1 MLTHIT
7 LEGFRG
13 FRRFDAALGPV
24 TAFLGPN
31 SSGKTTVLHAVR
43 LACELLTLALES
55 SFPLRVER
63 ADPAEWAEKDIEEHW
78 IVVTRDTILAGQSL
92 LPLADW
98 RALFVDQEVGTG
110 VSFWIQLTFSEAD
123 LVERLWVEVACRS
136 NQQLK
141 LEVQVYSREALRNVE
156 GLAKSSPLINQRLR
170 ELLSAKAPVAVLV
183 PPFYGTVPNEESRAA
198 VVINR
203 LLGSGDQS
211 HVVRN
216 LVSALEPDQFTR
228 LNTFLRRSL
237 GVMLAAG
244 PQLTYRTTVDKL
256 QTESPLIVRFQD
268 TNGELELSAAGA
280 GLVNLIAL
288 FCALSRWRSAASV
301 RPVIFLL
308 DEPEAHLHPRL
319 QAEASARLSE
329 LVVDEFRGQLLLAT
343 HSVDILNRLA
353 ADGAALLR
361 CDRAA
366 TPSSVALNDDAQL
379 YGDLRSWADLTPYT
393 AINFLASRRVLFCE
407 GDGDREVLERLG
419 RLRYRNGPEGL
430 RRLQRWSIVQ
440 LNGVGNAPIA
450 PLLAKLVRNELVQV
464 QAREGGFQVVVVL
477 DRDYART
484 PGYHESTDA
493 GVTELSLVWS
503 AHSVESVLLTPPIL
517 LAWLDG
523 WIQTWRA
530 KDPARRAAVTL
541 PDDLPLRVE
550 QALAAANADATLNQ
564 HAADLLAARLTTQP
578 MNDETGR
585 PIHGDTKL
593 IRAFER
599 ARSLVAAEPHIW
611 QRGRDRAKFVLNTL
625 REGLPQPALKNQ
637 FPGDLIKLLG
647 KTDPNLVRSATQ
659 GIPAE
664 LLALFERLTRP

>member
-1 MLTHIT
+1 MLTHLT

-31 SSGKTTVLHAVR
+31 SSGKTTALHAVR
-43 LACELLTLALES
+43 LACELLTTALES
-55 SFPLRVER
+55 SYPLRVER
-63 ADPAEWAEKDIEEHW
+63 ADPSEWEEEGVEEDW
-78 IVVTRDTILAGQSL
+78 IVVTRDTILTGQTL

-98 RALFVDQEVGTG
+98 RALFVDQEVGEG
-110 VSFWIQLTFSEAD
+110 VSFWIQLNFSEAD
-123 LVERLWVEVACRS
+123 LVERLWVQVSCAR

-141 LEVQVYSREALRNVE
+141 LEVQVYSREALRSVE
-156 GLAKSSPLINQRLR
+156 GLSKKSPLINQRLK
-170 ELLSAKAPVAVLV
+170 ELLAAKAPVAVLV
-183 PPFYGTVPNEESRAA
+183 PPFYGTVPNEEVRAA

-216 LVSALEPDQFTR
+216 LVSALDFDQFTR
-228 LNTFLRRSL
+228 LNTFLKRSL
-237 GVMLAAG
+237 GVMLSAE
-244 PQLTYRTTVDKL
+244 PELTYRTTGDKL
-256 QTESPLIVRFQD
+256 QTESPLIVRFKD

-280 GLVNLIAL
+280 GLVNLVAL
-288 FCALSRWRSAASV
+288 FCALSRWRSAASA

-319 QAEASARLSE
+319 QAEAAARLSE
-329 LVVDEFRGQLLLAT
+329 LVVEEFRAQLLLAT
-343 HSVDILNRLA
+343 HSVDILNRLGA
-353 ADGAALLR
+353 EGAALLR

-366 TPSSVALNDDAQL
+366 TPSAVALNDDAQL

-393 AINFLASRRVLFCE
+393 AINFLASRRVVFCE

-419 RLRYRNGPEGL
+419 RLRFRSDPDGL
-430 RRLQRWSIVQ
+430 RRLQGWSVVQ

-484 PGYHESTDA
+484 PGLHEAAEA

-503 AHSVESVLLTPPIL
+503 GHSVESVLLTPPIL
-517 LAWLDG
+517 LAWIDG
-523 WIQTWRA
+523 WFRTWRA
-530 KDPARRAAVTL
+530 KDSTRRATITL

-550 QALAAANADATLNQ
+550 QALAAADADVTLNQ
-564 HAADLLAARLTTQP
+564 SAADHLAARLITQP
-578 MNDETGR
+578 MSDETGR
-585 PIHGDTKL
+585 PIGGEKKL
-593 IRAFER
+593 IRSFEQ
-599 ARSLVAAEPHIW
+599 ARSLVAAEPCSW
-611 QRGRDRAKFVLNTL
+611 QRGKDRARFVLGAL
-625 REGLPQPALKNQ
+625 RGDMPTPLKNQ
-637 FPGDLIKLLG
+637 LPTDIIELLR
-647 KTDPNLVRSATQ
+647 KTDPKLVLSATQ

-664 LLALFERLTRP
+664 LLALFERMTRP

>member
-31 SSGKTTVLHAVR
+31 SSGKTTALHAVR
-43 LACELLTLALES
+43 LACELLALALES

-63 ADPAEWAEKDIEEHW
+63 ADPADWEKEGEAEDW
-78 IVVTRDTILAGQSL
+78 IVVTRDTILTGQTL

-98 RALFVDQEVGTG
+98 RALFVDQEVGKG
-110 VSFWIQLTFSEAD
+110 VKFWIELSFSTD
-123 LVERLWVEVACRS
+123 DVIERLWVEVGCAQH
-136 NQQLK
+136 QQLK
-141 LEVQVYSREALRNVE
+141 LEVQVLSREALRGVE
-156 GLAKSSPLINQRLR
+156 GLAKSSPLINQRLK
-170 ELLSAKAPVAVLV
+170 ELLAAKAPVAVLV
-183 PPFYGTVPNEESRAA
+183 PPFYGTVPNEEYRAA

-216 LVSALEPDQFTR
+216 LVSALDFDQFTH
-228 LNTFLRRSL
+228 LNTFLQRTL
-237 GVMLAAG
+237 GVMLSAEPKLA
-244 PQLTYRTTVDKL
+244 YRTTGDKL

-288 FCALSRWRSAASV
+288 FCALSRWRSAASL

-319 QAEASARLSE
+319 QAEAAARLSE
-329 LVVDEFRGQLLLAT
+329 LVVAEFRAQLLLAT
-343 HSVDILNRLA
+343 HSVDILNRLGA
-353 ADGAALLR
+353 EGAALLR

-366 TPSSVALNDDAQL
+366 TPSAVALNDDAQL

-407 GDGDREVLERLG
+407 GKGDREVLERLG
-419 RLRYRNGPEGL
+419 RLRYRNDPDGL
-430 RRLQRWSIVQ
+430 RRLQRWSMVQ
-440 LNGVGNAPIA
+440 LDGASNAPIA
-450 PLLAKLVRNELVQV
+450 PLLARLVRNELVQA
-464 QAREGGFQVVVVL
+464 QAREGGFEVVTVL

-484 PGYHESTDA
+484 PGLDETTDA

-517 LAWLDG
+517 LAWIDG
-523 WIQTWRA
+523 WFRTWRT
-530 KDPARRAAVTL
+530 KDVARRAAVTL
-541 PDDLPLRVE
+541 PDDLSLRVE

-564 HAADLLAARLTTQP
+564 HAADQLVARLIAQP

-585 PIHGDTKL
+585 PITGDQKVNHAL
-593 IRAFER
+593 KQ
-599 ARSLVAAEPHIW
+599 ARSRVAAEPHIW
-611 QRGRDRAKFVLNTL
+611 QRGKDRASFVLNTL
-625 REGLPQPALKNQ
+625 REGLAQPALKNQ
-637 FPGDLIKLLG
+637 LPTDLIKLLRQ
-647 KTDPNLVRSATQ
+647 TDPKLVLSATQ